1 MIQKNLGYQPKGL
14 MGRPPVAGFVSLL
27 IIFTIELSL
36 EDPYWTEQDGWMK
49 LNIIN
54 KMKFVE
60 KLKTN

>member
-1 MIQKNLGYQPKGL
+1 MIQKILGYQPKGL

-27 IIFTIELSL
+27 IILTIE
-36 EDPYWTEQDGWMK
+36 EDPYWTQQDGWMK

>member
-14 MGRPPVAGFVSLL
+14 MGRPPVAGFVSLA
-27 IIFTIELSL
+27 IILTIELGL
-36 EDPYWTEQDGWMK
+36 ENSYWTKQNGWMK